1 MMGNFLTT
9 LGSEPEEDRAMFEGL
24 GLNTGRFDDN
34 GSNPRPDN
42 RSGWLGGETPPET
55 PIDALV
61 NRFDEAS
68 FWDPSKQLRLRKKSS
83 VPPRPDGAA
92 NRARLD
98 RDDGG
103 RVTVVE
109 LPREAA

>member
-1 MMGNFLTT
+1 
-9 LGSEPEEDRAMFEGL
+9 MFEGL

-42 RSGWLGGETPPET
+42 RSGWLEGETPPET

-98 RDDGG
+98 RAGG
-103 RVTVVE
+103 GQVTVVE